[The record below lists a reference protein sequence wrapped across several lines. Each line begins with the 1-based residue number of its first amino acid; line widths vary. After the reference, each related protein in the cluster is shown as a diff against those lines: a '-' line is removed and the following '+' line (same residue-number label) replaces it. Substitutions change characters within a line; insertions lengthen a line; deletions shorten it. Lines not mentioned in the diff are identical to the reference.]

1 MKKILISIL
10 AVTLSLSTAYNANA
24 NLKNKN
30 VVLPTLAILDTAI
43 DTSLPELQGKIVHEV
58 CLLERGPCPN
68 GGTVMEGPGAA
79 SMPADLIRR
88 NGFDHGTQMA
98 FVALRNNPNINIVF
112 VRIIG
117 NNPSGVRQ
125 VTTEKTLVTALQWV
139 IENKDKWNIQAVSM
153 SQGHHNLLPV
163 VDYCPKTPNTE
174 SKIKSLVS
182 LNIPVFFPAGN
193 NGNPS
198 RIDWPS
204 CITDSIAVGA
214 TMPAKT
220 IAVYSNNDSSR
231 IDFFAQGTMQSIGV
245 GGQRVNLAGTSAS
258 TQIAASNWLALKSF
272 KPNLS
277 YTELY
282 NLFASTAEN
291 TFNSKI
297 KSGKLM
303 NLERAING

>member
-10 AVTLSLSTAYNANA
+10 AVTLSLSTTYNANA

-79 SMPADLIRR
+79 SMPLDLIKR

-98 FVALRNNPNINIVF
+98 FVALRNNPNMNIVF

-182 LNIPVFFPAGN
+182 LNVPVFFPAGN

-220 IAVYSNNDSSR
+220 IASYSNNDSSR
-231 IDFFAQGTMQSIGV
+231 IDFFAQGTMQGVGV
-245 GGQRVNLAGTSAS
+245 GGQKINLAGTSAA

-277 YTELY
+277 YTDLY
-282 NLFASTAEN
+282 NLFASTADN
-291 TFNSKI
+291 TYNSKI
-297 KSGKLM
+297 KTGKLM
-303 NLERAING
+303 NLQKAING

>member
-1 MKKILISIL
+1 MKKITIATL
-10 AVTLSLSTAYNANA
+10 AIVLSLTTTYQANA
-24 NLKNKN
+24 NLKNKS
-30 VVLPTLAILDTAI
+30 VVLPTIAILDTAI
-43 DTSLPELQGKIVHEV
+43 DTTLPELNGKIVHEV

-79 SMPADLIRR
+79 SMPRDLITR

-98 FVALRNNPNINIVF
+98 YVAVNNNPNINIVF

-117 NNPSGVRQ
+117 NNPSGSRQ
-125 VTTEKTLVTALQWV
+125 VATEKTLVTALQWV

-163 VDYCPKTPNTE
+163 VDYCPKTPITE

-182 LNIPVFFPAGN
+182 LSIPVFFAAGN

-204 CITDSIAVGA
+204 CITDSIAIGA

-220 IAVYSNNDSSR
+220 IASYSNNDSLR
-231 IDFFAQGTMQSIGV
+231 IDFFAQGTMQGIGV
-245 GGQRVNLAGTSAS
+245 GGQKVNLAGTSAA
-258 TQIAASNWLALKSF
+258 TQIAATNWLALKLL

-277 YTELY
+277 YNDLY
-282 NLFASTAEN
+282 NTFVATADN
-291 TFNSKI
+291 TFNSRI
-297 KSGKLM
+297 KTGKLM
-303 NLERAING
+303 NLQKAING

>member
-10 AVTLSLSTAYNANA
+10 AATLSLSTTYSANA

-30 VVLPTLAILDTAI
+30 VALPTLAILDTAI
-43 DTSLPELQGKIVHEV
+43 DTSLPEFQGKIIHEV

-79 SMPADLIRR
+79 SMKADLIKR

-98 FVALRNNPNINIVF
+98 FVALRNNPNMNIVF

-117 NNPSGVRQ
+117 NNPSGSRQ
-125 VTTEKTLVTALQWV
+125 ATTELTLTTALQWV
-139 IENKDKWNIQAVSM
+139 IENKNKWNIQAVAM

-163 VDYCPKTPNTE
+163 VDYCPKTPATE

-182 LNIPVFFPAGN
+182 LNVPVFFPAGN

-204 CITDSIAVGA
+204 CITESIAVGA

-231 IDFFAQGTMQSIGV
+231 IDFFAQGTMQGVGV
-245 GGQRVNLAGTSAS
+245 GGQKVNLAGTSAA

-277 YTELY
+277 YSDLY
-282 NLFASTAEN
+282 NLFVLTADN
-291 TFNSKI
+291 TYNSKI
-297 KSGKLM
+297 KTGKLM
-303 NLERAING
+303 NLQKAING